1 MHPGN
6 LLVQEPSV
14 VGGNPSLVILDCGV
28 TASLSKED
36 WNNLHQLF
44 LAIVKREVRALII
57 KF

>member
-6 LLVQEPSV
+6 LLVQEPLV

-44 LAIVKREVRALII
+44 LAIVKREVRAVII